1 MRAAVRLAIATALV
15 AGACSSLP
23 PARRD
28 VVVGLLGEP
37 QSVFSNESGAQFLA
51 GAVTES
57 LVRRDARNE
66 FVPRLA
72 EAVPTVENGGLR
84 VVADAPATPGG
95 RLEAT
100 FRLRSN
106 ARWQDGRAI
115 TAIDVRFAW
124 ESDRAAPVGSDTR
137 FVADR
142 VADVV
147 VVDDRTATLVYAA
160 NERWLDYPLAP
171 HVLPRHLLA
180 GLTPAQRAVYDRE
193 PMHAGPFAVAAWLP
207 GIGVT
212 LSAFKD
218 YVGGPPRLGRIEV
231 RFLPN
236 RAAILDALR
245 RGEVDV
251 APASALEADLTRTL
265 DQVADNAKFVT
276 YYLQSEALNV
286 LRFGK
291 NATRFGDPRVRAAV
305 ALAIDRQ
312 SIVDDVFAGRA
323 RVPQGYLVPPLWAA
337 STSIARQQVDRGA
350 GRARLA
356 AAGFERGPLGIVERG
371 GDRMIV
377 TITVADGSAARV
389 EVARRVAGELAA
401 VGIAAEVRERPLD
414 EVQAGVA
421 RGDLDLAVVPEGASD
436 PQSASARYLGLAGPW
451 FDVLAAAAVSASERA
466 DKVLLY
472 DELQRIWIEALPALP
487 LYQELTVDV
496 APRAL
501 AGVRPTPAG
510 APLSWNIAEW
520 SYAGR

>member
-1 MRAAVRLAIATALV
+1 MLV
-15 AGACSSLP
+15 AGACASAP

-37 QSVFSNESGAQFLA
+37 QSVFSSEPGARFLA

-57 LVRRDARNE
+57 LVRRDARDE

-72 EAVPTVENGGLR
+72 EAVPTLENGGLR
-84 VVADAPATPGG
+84 VVVDDPLTPGG

-100 FRLRSN
+100 FRLRAN
-106 ARWQDGRAI
+106 ARWQDGQAI
-115 TAIDVRFAW
+115 TASDVRFAW
-124 ESDRAAPVGSDTR
+124 ESDRNAPAGTDAR

-142 VADVV
+142 VVNILV
-147 VVDDRTATLVYAA
+147 LDDRTAMLVYAA

-171 HVLPRHLLA
+171 HVLPRHWLA
-180 GLTPAQRAVYDRE
+180 GLLPAQRAAYDRE

-207 GIGVT
+207 GLGVT

-231 RFLPN
+231 RFLPS

-245 RGEVDV
+245 RGDVDV
-251 APASALEADLTRTL
+251 AASSALEADLTRTL
-265 DQVADNAKFVT
+265 DQFADGAKLAT
-276 YYLQSEALNV
+276 YYVQTEAMNV
-286 LRFGK
+286 LRFGA

-323 RVPQGYLVPPLWAA
+323 RVPQGYLVAPLWAA
-337 STSIARQQVDRGA
+337 SSGAAPRHPDRET
-350 GRARLA
+350 GRALLA
-356 AAGFERGPLGIVERG
+356 AAGFLRGPFGIVERG

-389 EVARRVAGELAA
+389 DVARRAAGDLAA
-401 VGIAAEVRERPLD
+401 VGIAAEVRERPLG

-421 RGDLDLAVVPEGASD
+421 RGDVDLAVVPESASD
-436 PQSASARYLGLAGPW
+436 PQSASARYLGMAGPW
-451 FDVLAAAAVSASERA
+451 FDVLAAAAARAPDRA
-466 DKVLLY
+466 DKAILY
-472 DELQRIWIEALPALP
+472 AELQRVWLEALPALP

-501 AGVRPTPAG
+501 TGVRPTPAG
-510 APLSWNIAEW
+510 APLSWNVAEW
-520 SYAGR
+520 AYAGR